1 MLKKIL
7 IGLALLAIIGYGAY
21 YYMSYYYG
29 VKDYTT
35 SSADFK
41 INSAALKG
49 EFVSNE
55 TAATK
60 KYQDKA
66 IEVSG
71 VVTSA
76 AGDTVSFDGVD
87 FKFAAPVANIK
98 AGDKLSIKGRLVG
111 YDSLVESVQ
120 LDQCTIVK

>member
-7 IGLALLAIIGYGAY
+7 IGLVLLGAIGYGAY

-35 SSADFK
+35 TTAEFTT
-41 INSAALKG
+41 NAAAIKG
-49 EFVSNE
+49 EFVANE
-55 TAATK
+55 ANATK

-66 IEVSG
+66 VVVSG
-71 VVTSA
+71 VVTTVS
-76 AGDTVSFDGVD
+76 GDAVSFDGVD
-87 FKFAAPVANIK
+87 CKFLAPDA
-98 AGDKLSIKGRLVG
+98 SIKVGDNIAVKGRVVG

-120 LDQCTIVK
+120 LDQCSISK